1 MYFPRGFDKER
12 AVELG
17 RLVQQSY
24 SQLEAFRN
32 DERWEPVGG
41 YSLVKELLYTP
52 RQGSFLKNRS
62 SFDFEVE
69 RLPRFAARQLKDLP
83 IGFVARRGSDFFLV
97 FRGTVTVEEWIRNL
111 NISLAP
117 FLRDGF
123 GRVHEGFLQAYT
135 LIRSVVLEALGAGGG
150 GKRLFITGHSLGG
163 ALATMAAADVSRG
176 TMYPLPVLYTFGSPR
191 VGDRYF
197 ADAFNRRNGLASY
210 RIVNTSDVVVSIPL
224 PVPLA
229 GFLGGFFTH
238 VETPVDFTSQE
249 ESLEKNH
256 DMDTYLAPL
265 GGQRL
270 PGPVAFL
277 QSVLGRR

>member
-1 MYFPRGFDKER
+1 MYFPRGFDRER

-17 RLVQQSY
+17 KLVQQAY
-24 SQLEAFRN
+24 RQLEAYRN
-32 DERWEPVGG
+32 DEGWTPEGG
-41 YSLVKELLYTP
+41 YSLVRELLYSRP
-52 RQGSFLKNRS
+52 GSFLKNRS
-62 SFDFEVE
+62 SFDLEVE

-83 IGFVARRGSDFFLV
+83 IGFVLRRGTDFFLV

-123 GRVHEGFLQAYT
+123 GKVHEGFLQTYG
-135 LIRSVVLEALGAGGG
+135 LLRSAILEALVTDGG

-163 ALATMAAADVSRG
+163 ALATLAAADISRG
-176 TMYPLPVLYTFGSPR
+176 TMYPSPVLYTFGSPR
-191 VGDRYF
+191 VGDRFF
-197 ADAFNRRNGLASY
+197 ADAFNRRNGLSSY
-210 RIVNTSDVVVSIPL
+210 RVVNTSDVVVSIPL

-229 GFLGGFFTH
+229 GLLGGFFTH

-256 DMDTYLAPL
+256 VMDTYLAAL
-265 GGQRL
+265 GASRA
-270 PGPVAFL
+270 GPVAFL